1 MIALLLSLL
10 MAAVPFTQEAE
21 YQSAP
26 FDIRARDTL
35 ILGKGAQSGTT
46 YYDVIIT
53 RTPSLG
59 VLIKLP
65 YTKKGGRFTFDLHHR
80 MALTPD
86 FVAADVT
93 TIVEVI
99 TGGTTSIGTFTISD
113 RINPGDKFTEPI
125 TKTGAAALDTNV
137 TPIGTKTVSLDIK
150 PGPQSISI
158 VGQTKIITRGTATDR
173 IDTPNARIATVSNL
187 KFEEVTGSNPLKKTP
202 PR

>member
-10 MAAVPFTQEAE
+10 MGVVPFTQEAD

-26 FDIRARDTL
+26 FDIRSRDTL
-35 ILGKGAQSGTT
+35 ILGKGAQSGAT
-46 YYDVIIT
+46 YYDVVIT
-53 RTPSLG
+53 RQPTLG

-80 MALTPD
+80 MAMTPD
-86 FVAADVT
+86 FAAADVT

-113 RINPGDKFTEPI
+113 KISPGETFTEAL
-125 TKTGAAALDTNV
+125 TKTGAAALDKDV
-137 TPIGTKTVSLDIK
+137 TPIGTKSVSLDIK

-158 VGQTKIITRGTATDR
+158 VGQTKILTRGTATTR

>member
-1 MIALLLSLL
+1 MISFLLSLL
-10 MAAVPFTQEAE
+10 MAVVPFTQEAG
-21 YQSAP
+21 YQTAP
-26 FDIRARDTL
+26 FDIRARAAL
-35 ILGKGAQSGTT
+35 ILGKGAQSGAT

-53 RTPSLG
+53 RQPTLG

-80 MALTPD
+80 MAMSSD
-86 FVAADVT
+86 FVAADIT
-93 TIVEVI
+93 TIVEAI

-113 RINPGDKFTEPI
+113 RVSPGDKFNEAI
-125 TKTGAAALDTNV
+125 VKTGAAALDKDV
-137 TPIGTKTVSLDIK
+137 TPIGSKTVTLDIE

-158 VGQTKIITRGTATDR
+158 VGQTKIITRGTNTDR

-187 KFEEVTGSNPLKKTP
+187 KFEEITGNNPLKKTP